1 MSTSPPPTPRAS
13 GFIKGDER
21 RFKEITSP
29 CEWVE
34 DYHPGGYHPVV
45 LGDVFHNGQY
55 KVIRKLGEGSYST
68 VWLAR
73 DLRNNKYIAIK
84 IAMSE
89 ISEPTNE
96 AVILRHLSEAPGGS
110 KHITQLLDEFNHQ
123 GPNGIHK
130 CLVFEPM
137 GPTVNTMVEELPP
150 FKGKGRLPS
159 LKIRYPYWMAKGILK
174 QSLKALMFLH
184 ENGISHGDFQPG
196 NMLFTLRNINSKP
209 EDELRQKEDV
219 QAGFISPPVER
230 LDGKQ
235 DKWAPPYLCIAQP
248 LVYPTDY
255 AQDFEIKLSDM
266 GGAYFVK
273 EPPAKPITPAGL
285 RTPEY
290 VLTGAVNHTMDIWSF
305 GCLVFELLTGQ
316 PLLCTPWY
324 PSQTDQDDEH
334 LRLMTTSLGPLPDN
348 LYQHWKT
355 SSFYFT
361 PERELYNCWLGGVP
375 EGKKPLILEEPT
387 MEEAFDQAELDIDE
401 EEARGVKALI
411 RRILHYDPEKRPSAA
426 EVLRDPWFLEDEV
439 TSDSS

>member
-1 MSTSPPPTPRAS
+1 MSTSPPPTPRGS
-13 GFIKGDER
+13 GFVKREDI
-21 RFKEITSP
+21 RFKDIVSP

-34 DYHPGGYHPVV
+34 NYRPGGYHPVV

-55 KVIRKLGEGSYST
+55 KVIRKLGEGSFST

-73 DLRNNKYIAIK
+73 DLRNNKYVAMK
-84 IAMSE
+84 IIMSK
-89 ISEPTNE
+89 ISERTNE
-96 AVILRHLSEAPGGS
+96 TVILRLLGQAPEGS

-137 GPTVNTMVEELPP
+137 GPTVNTMVEELPQ
-150 FKGKGRLPS
+150 FKIKHFD

-174 QSLKALMFLH
+174 QSLQALAFLH
-184 ENGISHGDFQPG
+184 KNGIAHGDFQPG
-196 NMLFTLRNINSKP
+196 NMLFTLHDINSKP

-219 QAGFISPPVER
+219 QAGSISPPVER

-248 LVYPTDY
+248 LVYPTTLKTSRSSY
-255 AQDFEIKLSDM
+255 PIWVVVT
-266 GGAYFVK
+266 YFLK
-273 EPPAKPITPAGL
+273 EPPAKPITPVGL

-305 GCLVFELLTGQ
+305 GCLVFELLTGL

-324 PSQTDQDDEH
+324 PNQTDTDDNH
-334 LRLMTTSLGPLPDN
+334 LQEMTARLGPLPDN

-355 SSFYFT
+355 SSLYFT
-361 PERELYNCWLGGVP
+361 PERKLYNCQLGGIP
-375 EGKKPLILEEPT
+375 EGEEPLILEEQT
-387 MEEAFDQAELDIDE
+387 WEEVFDQAKLDIDE
-401 EEARGVKALI
+401 EEARKVKALI
-411 RRILHYDPEKRPSAA
+411 RRILQYDPEKRPSAA

-439 TSDSS
+439 RSDLS

>member
-1 MSTSPPPTPRAS
+1 MSISPPPTPRVS
-13 GFIKGDER
+13 GFIKDDER

-34 DYHPGGYHPVV
+34 DYHPGGYHPIV

-73 DLRNNKYIAIK
+73 DLRNNKYVAIK

-96 AVILRHLSEAPGGS
+96 TVILRLLNQAPGGS
-110 KHITQLLDEFNHQ
+110 KHITQLLDEFNHH

-174 QSLKALMFLH
+174 QSLQALVFLH
-184 ENGISHGDFQPG
+184 ENGIAHGDFQPG

-219 QAGFISPPVER
+219 QA
-230 LDGKQ
+230 
-235 DKWAPPYLCIAQP
+235 
-248 LVYPTDY
+248 
-255 AQDFEIKLSDM
+255 DFKIKLSDM
-266 GGAYFVK
+266 GGAYSVE
-273 EPPAKPITPAGL
+273 EPPAKLIIPAGL

-316 PLLCTPWY
+316 PLFCTPWY
-324 PSQTDQDDEH
+324 PNQTDQDDEH
-334 LRLMTTSLGPLPDN
+334 LRLITTSLGPLPDN

-355 SSFYFT
+355 YSFYFT
-361 PERELYNCWLGGVP
+361 PERKLYNCWLGGVP
-375 EGKKPLILEEPT
+375 EGKEPLILEEPT
-387 MEEAFDQAELDIDE
+387 MEEAFDQAELGIDK
-401 EEARGVKALI
+401 EEARKVKALI

-426 EVLRDPWFLEDEV
+426 EVLRDPWFLKDEV
-439 TSDSS
+439 RNDSPRG